1 MSKIKTNLCNGCS
14 KLGMKREGKFHVDG
28 KYLMCFQSETY

>member
-1 MSKIKTNLCNGCS
+1 MDVQNLEWKWNVW
-14 KLGMKREGKFHVDG
+14 EGKFHVDG